1 MNEPT
6 NASIP
11 QPLPVHGQKYV
22 LEFVVNDLRERAES
36 GRVKYGTY
44 LMTHNGRDPLWD
56 AYQEALDLTMYLRQ
70 HLLEREGRVKLQ
82 SNHDAPPPPEPP
94 TPPKPQLI
102 GIGDGGA
109 VSPEA
114 WLGVAVIVL
123 VFIVGF
129 LCGTAVMGLGQVG

>member
-11 QPLPVHGQKYV
+11 QPLPIHGEQYV

-70 HLLEREGRVKLQ
+70 TLLEKGVEAVCYTDDIEPAW
-82 SNHDAPPPPEPP
+82 SNNQA
-94 TPPKPQLI
+94 L
-102 GIGDGGA
+102 
-109 VSPEA
+109 
-114 WLGVAVIVL
+114 VIL
-123 VFIVGF
+123 VIA
-129 LCGTAVMGLGQVG
+129 AVMGFVLGLVVQ